1 MHVNLVWLMR
11 LPCIGVKWICRD
23 ADSVCDFPL
32 SIIYGVF
39 YHFTHWK
46 HTNWFLTSSFIWRN
60 EISWNLLWQLDLRF
74 ASQMII
80 LIFSAIQNVFQ
91 CIFHSHTH
99 THRHKKKFSNLQTT
113 GIMPFSIASQEKF
126 MQVFPYKAFIDFV
139 NCIFN
144 VICVTSK
151 DVILHVLQSLR
162 IGRDKKK
169 RFQCSNA
176 ILCKMIALNK
186 ADIV

>member
-1 MHVNLVWLMR
+1 MWTHRNWHHHRDDVAIEMHLIWCNLNHFKINTREFGMAYATSVYWCEVNLSWCWFGL
-11 LPCIGVKWICRD
+11 
-23 ADSVCDFPL
+23 DFPL

-99 THRHKKKFSNLQTT
+99 THTHRHKKSFQ
-113 GIMPFSIASQEKF
+113 I
-126 MQVFPYKAFIDFV
+126 
-139 NCIFN
+139 
-144 VICVTSK
+144 SK
-151 DVILHVLQSLR
+151 QPE
-162 IGRDKKK
+162 
-169 RFQCSNA
+169 
-176 ILCKMIALNK
+176 
-186 ADIV
+186 

>member
-1 MHVNLVWLMR
+1 MWIWYGLRDFCVLVWCEFVVMLIR
-11 LPCIGVKWICRD
+11 SAIFRYQL
-23 ADSVCDFPL
+23 
-32 SIIYGVF
+32 YGMF
-39 YHFTHWK
+39 CHFTHWK

-91 CIFHSHTH
+91 CIFHSH
-99 THRHKKKFSNLQTT
+99 RHKKKFSNPWTT
-113 GIMPFSIASQEKF
+113 GIMPFSIASQEKLK
-126 MQVFPYKAFIDFV
+126 QVFPYKAFIDFV

-151 DVILHVLQSLR
+151 DVILHVIQSLR
-162 IGRDKKK
+162 IRRDKKTISMQ
-169 RFQCSNA
+169 QCDFVQDDCTQQSRHCLSA
-176 ILCKMIALNK
+176 
-186 ADIV
+186 